1 MKFLIEKV
9 RGWTSKSGLPEAG
22 VSTVAGRV
30 RRWGALAVLL
40 GAATAIAV
48 PAGATCLNK
57 LPLRGVNLAGAEFN
71 GSKIPGTVFKDYM
84 YPSATDITYFADLGA
99 NMIRLP
105 FLWERLQPVAGGPLD
120 QTQVKFIAKVIET
133 AKSRN
138 MCVLL
143 DAHNYGAYKG
153 IPLGKPGATTENFA
167 DFWVRM
173 AAAFPDVDTVAL
185 GLMNEPVLTSL
196 KQWGETSKATLAKL
210 RENNAKHLVVI
221 AGGTYSGAHDWATL
235 RDGVSNAST
244 FATLKD
250 PLARSM
256 IEVHQYVDSNYSG
269 TKADC
274 ISPAKLNDILEKV
287 KVWAVANKQR
297 LFMGEFGVADTPEC
311 LPTLQAALTA
321 MRGAPWSGWTYWS
334 AGAWWGKTYIFNV
347 QPITGVT
354 RNSVSLLQAAWNN
367 EDLDLNK
374 ILQKQQAVVK

>member
-1 MKFLIEKV
+1 MKFLIGKV
-9 RGWTSKSGLPEAG
+9 RGWTSKPALAAAG
-22 VSTVAGRV
+22 VTVAGRV

-40 GAATAIAV
+40 GAATALAV

-57 LPLRGVNLAGAEFN
+57 APLRGVNLAGAEFN

-84 YPSATDITYFADLGA
+84 YPSATDIIYFADLGA

-138 MCVLL
+138 LCVLL

-210 RENNAKHLVVI
+210 RANNAKHLVVI

-250 PLARSM
+250 PLTRTL

-297 LFMGEFGVADTPEC
+297 LFLGEFGVADTPEC

-367 EDLDLNK
+367 EELDLNK
-374 ILQKQQAVVK
+374 ILQKQQAVAK